1 MDLRKVKKLI
11 ELLEES
17 RLTEIEIREGEEAIR
32 LSRAAPVAPI
42 THVMA
47 APTVAALPA
56 PAAAPATEAALEPAL
71 PAGHAVKSPM
81 VGTYYSAAKPGSP
94 AFVQV
99 GSKVAAGDV
108 LCVIEAMKIFN
119 QIESDKAGT
128 VAAILKENGAPVEYG
143 ETLFVIA

>member
-1 MDLRKVKKLI
+1 MDLRKIKKLI

-17 RLTEIEIREGEEAIR
+17 KLTEIEIREGEETIR
-32 LSRAAPVAPI
+32 LSRGGHAATV
-42 THVMA
+42 TYA
-47 APTVAALPA
+47 ALPQATAAVAALLE
-56 PAAAPATEAALEPAL
+56 PAATPPEPAL

-81 VGTYYSAAKPGSP
+81 VGTYYSAPKPGAP

-128 VAAILKENGAPVEYG
+128 VAAILKENGSPVEYG
-143 ETLFVIA
+143 ETLFIIA

>member
-1 MDLRKVKKLI
+1 
-11 ELLEES
+11 
-17 RLTEIEIREGEEAIR
+17 
-32 LSRAAPVAPI
+32 
-42 THVMA
+42 
-47 APTVAALPA
+47 
-56 PAAAPATEAALEPAL
+56 
-71 PAGHAVKSPM
+71 M
-81 VGTYYSAAKPGSP
+81 VGTYYSSPKPGAP

-128 VAAILKENGAPVEYG
+128 VAAILKENGSPVEYG